1 MKKTKQP
8 PLGVRPRFFL
18 DEERINELKE
28 AIVRFLT
35 ANWPIPDTIISE
47 YNYLTEKLEVEG
59 ENNLA
64 EQKKLAEQIRRMW
77 K

>member
-1 MKKTKQP
+1 MKRSKKP
-8 PLGVRPRFFL
+8 PLGVRPRFLL
-18 DEERINELKE
+18 DEDRINELKE
-28 AIVRFLT
+28 AIVRYLT

-64 EQKKLAEQIRRMW
+64 ERMKKGL
-77 K
+77 